1 LAWRKR
7 DTGSIRSTLK
17 NCAQY
22 YLRVETFDTIQQLS
36 VLSVKAA
43 SRWKIGFFILKLAYA
58 GVEENHRD
66 NTKAHGSAGFRI

>member
-1 LAWRKR
+1 
-7 DTGSIRSTLK
+7 
-17 NCAQY
+17 
-22 YLRVETFDTIQQLS
+22 VETFDTIQQLS